1 MNKHAGKII
10 SKKEAGELFGD
21 VLVKK
26 EIESEFLRT
35 LCNKSVENMMF
46 KIVDSEVIILGDNRK
61 VIYPPEKVISEAD
74 VFSRYS
80 KSLVIELL
88 EKGGSDKTYIE
99 ERKEVLTISNG
110 LYVLEFSVPCPP
122 LCLD

>member
-1 MNKHAGKII
+1 MQLIGKII
-10 SKKEAGELFGD
+10 SKTEAGELFGD

-35 LCNKSVENMMF
+35 LCDKSVENMMF

-61 VIYPPEKVISEAD
+61 VIYPPEKVISEAA

-99 ERKEVLTISNG
+99 ERKEVLTISND
-110 LYVLEFSVPCPP
+110 LYVLEYSTPCPP
-122 LCLD
+122 YCFD

>member
-1 MNKHAGKII
+1 MNEHAGKII
-10 SKKEAGELFGD
+10 SKTEAGELFGD

-26 EIESEFLRT
+26 EIGSEFLRT
-35 LCNKSVENMMF
+35 LCDKSVENMMF

-61 VIYPPEKVISEAD
+61 VIYPPEKVISEAA

-99 ERKEVLTISNG
+99 ERKEVLTISND
-110 LYVLEFSVPCPP
+110 LYVLEYGAPCPP
-122 LCLD
+122 FCFD